1 MTSQYLLGTYNVL
14 DIILSN
20 FKCFYVFNP
29 HLTRI
34 VTEVSYP
41 RSHMEL
47 CQFVLNSGSVLLLRV
62 ALKYENI

>member
-1 MTSQYLLGTYNVL
+1 MNSQYLLGTYNVL

-20 FKCFYVFNP
+20 FKYVYTFNP

-41 RSHMEL
+41 RSHMECVSL
-47 CQFVLNSGSVLLLRV
+47 F
-62 ALKYENI
+62 